1 VCVGISRKEFKV
13 LFLSS
18 LFVAG
23 VLHIFIGLRVF
34 SLSEDGRRMGYRW
47 TAAES
52 LKNIERYIRRGGG
65 VEKEKNEKRNSIS
78 LTRYFLPASRVFN
91 AIKIIQVEKSLRSA
105 P

>member
-1 VCVGISRKEFKV
+1 MCVGISRKEFKV

-52 LKNIERYIRRGGG
+52 LKNIERYIRRGG
-65 VEKEKNEKRNSIS
+65 VEKEKRNSIS
-78 LTRYFLPASRVFN
+78 LTRYFLPASRVFK
-91 AIKIIQVEKSLRSA
+91 AIKIIQVEKKK
-105 P
+105 